1 MNRRGVNNRSINQE
15 ITAEDTKNAR
25 VKQQTNSALQQTRVQ
40 DARTEVYD

>member
-15 ITAEDTKNAR
+15 ITAEDTKNATI
-25 VKQQTNSALQQTRVQ
+25 KQQTNSGVQ